1 MIAILVKR
9 NAMVVLLV
17 SLSVIAVGCGE
28 QASDSGSTPVAEA
41 SHEDHAADDGHDH
54 SGWWC
59 AEHGIPEEVCSMC
72 STKAAAKFKEK
83 GDWCDEHNRAE
94 SQCFKCDPSR
104 AEKFAKL
111 YEAKIGGQ
119 PPKPTE

>member
-1 MIAILVKR
+1 MMSGLFRTIAAFSFVASTL
-9 NAMVVLLV
+9 LLV
-17 SLSVIAVGCGE
+17 AGCGQTDSDE
-28 QASDSGSTPVAEA
+28 GGASSQPDQTSSEST
-41 SHEDHAADDGHDH
+41 SDDH

-59 AEHGIPEEVCSMC
+59 AAHGLPEEECSMC
-72 STKAAAKFKEK
+72 GAAEKYKAK

-111 YEAKIGGQ
+111 YEAKFGKK
-119 PPKPTE
+119 PPKHGDG